1 MLQFA
6 FLNVR
11 RLRVAGRRLSGMG
24 VVTCSGGDQCRKGWR
39 AGLTS
44 LLLTAAG
51 EASAQS
57 NCAFSAPV
65 QPVSGGTYAFVTP
78 LQWSVVLSV
87 NCRGRSPVGTVTLN
101 SSGGQRLADGAY
113 SGFLF
118 KGPDKLRYDVVTQLS
133 GTTINLAFTV
143 PAWQWDAS
151 SGAYSDTLTIT
162 FTY

>member
-1 MLQFA
+1 MVLM
-6 FLNVR
+6 
-11 RLRVAGRRLSGMG
+11 VAG
-24 VVTCSGGDQCRKGWR
+24 
-39 AGLTS
+39 
-44 LLLTAAG
+44 AAG
-51 EASAQS
+51 AQS
-57 NCAFSAPV
+57 NCSFNAPV
-65 QPVSGGTYAFVTP
+65 QPVSGGTYTFVAP

-101 SSGGQRLADGAY
+101 SSGGQRLADGAH

-118 KGPDKLRYDVVTQLS
+118 KGPDKLRYDVVTQVS